1 MSKKIAINGFG
12 RIGRNAFKLAFER
25 DDIEIVAINDL
36 TDTKTLAHLLKH
48 DSTYGTYHHDVS
60 YDDNSIFVAG
70 KQIRVLAEK
79 DPALLPWGEFG
90 VDVVIE
96 ATGLF
101 IWHYKGS
108 EENYW
113 NTMVEVH
120 SNRDKIIKLE
130 EKNK

>member
-1 MSKKIAINGFG
+1 MKKPQSKKDII
-12 RIGRNAFKLAFER
+12 IISSIMLAFVWL
-25 DDIEIVAINDL
+25 IIL
-36 TDTKTLAHLLKH
+36 
-48 DSTYGTYHHDVS
+48 
-60 YDDNSIFVAG
+60 
-70 KQIRVLAEK
+70 
-79 DPALLPWGEFG
+79 
-90 VDVVIE
+90 
-96 ATGLF
+96 TGLF

>member
-1 MSKKIAINGFG
+1 MKKPQSKKDII
-12 RIGRNAFKLAFER
+12 IISSIILAF
-25 DDIEIVAINDL
+25 IWLIIL
-36 TDTKTLAHLLKH
+36 
-48 DSTYGTYHHDVS
+48 
-60 YDDNSIFVAG
+60 
-70 KQIRVLAEK
+70 
-79 DPALLPWGEFG
+79 
-90 VDVVIE
+90 
-96 ATGLF
+96 TGLF

>member
-1 MSKKIAINGFG
+1 MKKPQKRKKDIVI
-12 RIGRNAFKLAFER
+12 ISSLMLAF
-25 DDIEIVAINDL
+25 IWL
-36 TDTKTLAHLLKH
+36 
-48 DSTYGTYHHDVS
+48 
-60 YDDNSIFVAG
+60 
-70 KQIRVLAEK
+70 
-79 DPALLPWGEFG
+79 
-90 VDVVIE
+90 VIL
-96 ATGLF
+96 TGLF

>member
-1 MSKKIAINGFG
+1 MKKPQSKKDIVI
-12 RIGRNAFKLAFER
+12 ISSIMLAF
-25 DDIEIVAINDL
+25 IWL
-36 TDTKTLAHLLKH
+36 TML
-48 DSTYGTYHHDVS
+48 
-60 YDDNSIFVAG
+60 
-70 KQIRVLAEK
+70 
-79 DPALLPWGEFG
+79 
-90 VDVVIE
+90 
-96 ATGLF
+96 TGLF

>member
-1 MSKKIAINGFG
+1 MKKLKKSKK
-12 RIGRNAFKLAFER
+12 
-25 DDIEIVAINDL
+25 DIVIISSLILV
-36 TDTKTLAHLLKH
+36 
-48 DSTYGTYHHDVS
+48 
-60 YDDNSIFVAG
+60 FVW
-70 KQIRVLAEK
+70 L
-79 DPALLPWGEFG
+79 
-90 VDVVIE
+90 VIL
-96 ATGLF
+96 TGLF

>member
-1 MSKKIAINGFG
+1 MKRPQSKKDII
-12 RIGRNAFKLAFER
+12 IISSIILAF
-25 DDIEIVAINDL
+25 IWLIIL
-36 TDTKTLAHLLKH
+36 
-48 DSTYGTYHHDVS
+48 
-60 YDDNSIFVAG
+60 
-70 KQIRVLAEK
+70 
-79 DPALLPWGEFG
+79 
-90 VDVVIE
+90 
-96 ATGLF
+96 TGLF

>member
-1 MSKKIAINGFG
+1 MKKPQSKKDII
-12 RIGRNAFKLAFER
+12 IISSIMLAF
-25 DDIEIVAINDL
+25 IWL
-36 TDTKTLAHLLKH
+36 TIL
-48 DSTYGTYHHDVS
+48 
-60 YDDNSIFVAG
+60 
-70 KQIRVLAEK
+70 
-79 DPALLPWGEFG
+79 
-90 VDVVIE
+90 
-96 ATGLF
+96 TGLF

>member
-1 MSKKIAINGFG
+1 MKKPQSKKDIVI
-12 RIGRNAFKLAFER
+12 ISSIMLAF
-25 DDIEIVAINDL
+25 IWLNIL
-36 TDTKTLAHLLKH
+36 
-48 DSTYGTYHHDVS
+48 
-60 YDDNSIFVAG
+60 
-70 KQIRVLAEK
+70 
-79 DPALLPWGEFG
+79 
-90 VDVVIE
+90 
-96 ATGLF
+96 TGLF